1 MSSAKE
7 RVIKLVNEVIHYDFN
22 QIIYAISKSI
32 NVYKFEDLDTLD
44 YEESKYVYYL
54 NDIIYFIKKSNNK
67 SDFVEYF
74 REWKDSIES
83 RHKIAGK

>member
-74 REWKDSIES
+74 REWKDGIES

>member
-22 QIIYAISKSI
+22 QIIYAVSKSI

-83 RHKIAGK
+83 RYKIAGK

>member
-22 QIIYAISKSI
+22 QIIYAVSKSI
-32 NVYKFEDLDTLD
+32 NAYKFEDLDTLD

-54 NDIIYFIKKSNNK
+54 NDIIYFINKSNNK

-74 REWKDSIES
+74 REWKDSNES
-83 RHKIAGK
+83 RYKIAGK

>member
-22 QIIYAISKSI
+22 QIIYAVSKSI
-32 NVYKFEDLDTLD
+32 NAYKFEDLDTLD
-44 YEESKYVYYL
+44 YDESKYVYYL
-54 NDIIYFIKKSNNK
+54 NDIFYFIKKSNNK

-74 REWKDSIES
+74 REWKGSNES
-83 RHKIAGK
+83 RYKIAGK

>member
-22 QIIYAISKSI
+22 QIIQAVSKKI
-32 NVYKFEDLDTLD
+32 NEYKFEELDTLD

-54 NDIIYFIKKSNNK
+54 NDIFYFINNSKNK

-74 REWKDSIES
+74 REWKYSNES
-83 RHKIAGK
+83 RYKIVGK

>member
-32 NVYKFEDLDTLD
+32 NVYNFEDLDTLD

>member
-74 REWKDSIES
+74 REWKDSNES
-83 RHKIAGK
+83 RYKIAGK

>member
-32 NVYKFEDLDTLD
+32 NVYKFENLDTLD

>member
-83 RHKIAGK
+83 RYKIAGK

>member
-1 MSSAKE
+1 MSSSKE

>member
-7 RVIKLVNEVIHYDFN
+7 RVIKLVNEVIQYDFN